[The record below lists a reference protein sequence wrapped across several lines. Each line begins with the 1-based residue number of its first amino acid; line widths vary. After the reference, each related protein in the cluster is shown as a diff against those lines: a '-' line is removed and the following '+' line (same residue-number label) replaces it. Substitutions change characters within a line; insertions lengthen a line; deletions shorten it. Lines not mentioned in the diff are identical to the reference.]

1 MANLSRCVDPLERGS
16 EPPPG
21 TFVAVVQLARM
32 IAIVISVPIV
42 VVVMVVPVALGV
54 PAMPVFIPPAMPV
67 VPTVFARFAQL
78 VPSFVRLLAFA
89 SMMLDGVMKMMVRP
103 GDSLLAIVFIGA
115 QTRRAGEEQES
126 RQSRAGQCYFPR
138 TKYSSFFRP
147 KNSRM
152 KFCLHPV
159 LLYV

>member
-1 MANLSRCVDPLERGS
+1 MSAMLLVI
-16 EPPPG
+16 
-21 TFVAVVQLARM
+21 M
-32 IAIVISVPIV
+32 IVIPI
-42 VVVMVVPVALGV
+42 VVMVVPIVLGV

-78 VPSFVRLLAFA
+78 VPSFVGLLAFA
-89 SMMLDGVMKMMVRP
+89 PMMFDGVMKMMVRP
-103 GDSLLAIVFIGA
+103 GDSLLAIVVIGA
-115 QTRRAGEEQES
+115 QTRRAGEEKES